1 MTRSTV
7 QKIGLGL
14 LLVLLTVQFIPVDR
28 TTEKAEPAMDFLT
41 QQVSAPAAEML
52 KAACYDCH
60 SNETEYPFYTSIAPV
75 SWYIQKHINHGRE
88 HLNFSIWTSYSA
100 EDREHILEEMIEE
113 IEDNKMPLKS
123 YRLLHG
129 EARLSDGE
137 KEELTNWLASYYR

>member
-1 MTRSTV
+1 MKLSIV

-14 LLVLLTVQFIPVDR
+14 LLILIAIQFIPVDR
-28 TTEKAEPAMDFLT
+28 TTDKAKPSMDFLT
-41 QQVSAPAAEML
+41 QMGTAPAAEIL

-60 SNETEYPFYTSIAPV
+60 SNNTSYPFYASIAPV

-100 EDREHILEEMIEE
+100 DDREHILEEMVEE
-113 IEDNKMPLKS
+113 IEENKMPLKS

-129 EARLSDGE
+129 EARLSEGE
-137 KEELTNWLASYYR
+137 KEQLTNWLASL